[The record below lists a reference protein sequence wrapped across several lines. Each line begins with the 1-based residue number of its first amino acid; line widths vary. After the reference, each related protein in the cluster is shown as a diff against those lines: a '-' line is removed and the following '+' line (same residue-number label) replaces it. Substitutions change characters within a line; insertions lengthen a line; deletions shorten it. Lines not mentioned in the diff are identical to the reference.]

1 MSLAQHKLM
10 KSDTSRTL
18 IAMRTCSSNCS
29 IGVTKRRG
37 FWCKVEDAQGPGGWN
52 TGKMSKRSSL
62 DELFKGR
69 HFLAEV
75 IVVFVRL
82 YLEYKLSSRDI
93 SRLMAERE
101 ISVDHSTILRWVR
114 RYAPEFEKKWH
125 RYARLIGPSWRVD
138 ETYAKVGGTWT
149 YLYRGVDKSGKST
162 VSHLSRNRTVGAA
175 KTYLRK
181 ATRAH
186 ARRPHSVTLDGYAAS
201 HRAVREFSEH
211 PPGPIMIRSSKYLN
225 NLIEQD

>member
-75 IVVFVRL
+75 IVVFVPW

-138 ETYAKVGGTWT
+138 ETYVKVGGAWT
-149 YLYRGVDKSGKST
+149 YLYSGVDKSEKST
-162 VSHLSRNRTVGAA
+162 VSHLSRKRTVGRLRPICVSDASTYATAA
-175 KTYLRK
+175 YRHAGRLRRL
-181 ATRAH
+181 APGRSRLLRAS
-186 ARRPHSVTLDGYAAS
+186 AGAAD
-201 HRAVREFSEH
+201 
-211 PPGPIMIRSSKYLN
+211 
-225 NLIEQD
+225 QDPF

>member
-1 MSLAQHKLM
+1 MRAAVRCKLEHAQ
-10 KSDTSRTL
+10 R
-18 IAMRTCSSNCS
+18 A
-29 IGVTKRRG
+29 
-37 FWCKVEDAQGPGGWN
+37 GGWN
-52 TGKMSKRSSL
+52 SDGVSKRSSL

-75 IVVFVRL
+75 IVVSVRW

-93 SRLMAERE
+93 SRLLAERE

-125 RYARLIGPSWRVD
+125 RYAHLIGPSWRVD
-138 ETYAKVGGTWT
+138 ETYVKVGGIWT
-149 YLYRGVDKSGKST
+149 YLYRGVDKSGRST

-186 ARRPHSVTLDGYAAS
+186 TRWPHTVTLDGYPARNGPFENSPSIRRGGRSLSAL
-201 HRAVREFSEH
+201 
-211 PPGPIMIRSSKYLN
+211 PGI
-225 NLIEQD
+225 